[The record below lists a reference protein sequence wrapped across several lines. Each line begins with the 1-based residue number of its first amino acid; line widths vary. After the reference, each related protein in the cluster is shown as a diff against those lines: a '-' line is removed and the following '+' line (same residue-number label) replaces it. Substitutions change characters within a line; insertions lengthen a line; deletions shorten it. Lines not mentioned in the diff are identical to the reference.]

1 MELQSYRK
9 MDATEM
15 AERIRGQEISAE
27 DMVRCALEMIH
38 RTQPTIHCVA
48 YFDEDK
54 VIEKSKLPH
63 SGIFGG
69 VPFFMKDLAAYPE
82 LRCAFGSRMF
92 AHNIQS
98 TGSEYTQKIDQS
110 GVITLG
116 NTTVSEFGLLGSTES
131 ILYGITR
138 NPWNHRYSA
147 GGSSGGSAA
156 SVAAGIV
163 PIAHAND
170 GGGSIRYPASVN
182 GVFGFKPS
190 KWRTVPSMNPDDI
203 FSQMVSD
210 HCITRSVRDSARFL
224 AATERFDSTAV
235 YPPLGMIRPKSIQ
248 PMRIGVYSKTLL
260 GNNPESEILE
270 ALHSTMKLCE
280 ELGHVIIETEPQNID
295 GKACSDGF
303 FIIAGFRL
311 LQITQNMEQ
320 LFQRPIG
327 DDDLEPFSLELL
339 DWVRSMQPDA
349 QRKALKAMNAAGS
362 QFLEFARDY
371 DVLLSPVIAKSPRKI
386 GFLSPQLDR
395 KTLIERTEDYIGYT
409 PIQNSPD
416 CGMCAMSVP
425 LHVSEEGLPI
435 GSHFAAMPGEEEKL
449 FQLAYQLEAASPW
462 INRLPL

>member
-15 AERIRGQEISAE
+15 AERIRRKDICAE
-27 DMVRCALEMIH
+27 DMVRCAAEMIH
-38 RTQPTIHCVA
+38 RTQPTLNCVA
-48 YFDEDK
+48 YFDENK
-54 VIEKSKLPH
+54 AVEKAKLSH

-82 LRCAFGSRMF
+82 LRCAFGSRIF
-92 AHNIQS
+92 ANNIQS

-163 PIAHAND
+163 PIAHASD

-182 GVFGFKPS
+182 GVFGFRPS

-224 AATERFDSTAV
+224 AATERSDNSAV

-260 GNNPESEILE
+260 GKNPDSEILE
-270 ALHSTMKLCE
+270 ALHKAMKLCE
-280 ELGHVIIETEPQNID
+280 ELGHVIIEADPRNID

-303 FIIAGFRL
+303 FIMAGSWL

-349 QRKALKAMNAAGS
+349 QQKALTALNAAGS
-362 QFLEFARDY
+362 SFLAFASDY
-371 DVLLSPVIAKSPRKI
+371 DVLLSPVIAKSPCRI
-386 GFLSPQLDR
+386 GYLSPKLDR
-395 KTLIERTEDYIGYT
+395 KTLIKRTEDYVGYT
-409 PIQNSPD
+409 PIHNSPG

-425 LHVSEEGLPI
+425 LYVSEEGLPI
-435 GSHFAAMPGEEEKL
+435 GSHFAAMPGEDEKL
-449 FQLAYQLEAASPW
+449 FQLAYQLEAAFPW
-462 INRLPL
+462 INRMPL